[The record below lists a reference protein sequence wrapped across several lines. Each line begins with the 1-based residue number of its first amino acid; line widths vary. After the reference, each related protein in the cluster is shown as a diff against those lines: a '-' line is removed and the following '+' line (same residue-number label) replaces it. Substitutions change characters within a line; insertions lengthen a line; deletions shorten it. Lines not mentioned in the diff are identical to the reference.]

1 MTDLVGLFDK
11 KTKAFLKEF
20 VYQFSLDN
28 KTESEVMKSVY
39 DLTKELTIIIVAHRI
54 SSLEGVS
61 RLIELDNGR
70 IIEQ

>member
-1 MTDLVGLFDK
+1 
-11 KTKAFLKEF
+11 
-20 VYQFSLDN
+20 
-28 KTESEVMKSVY
+28 MKSVY